1 MGLKSEYND
10 KIYFYDDIVDK
21 LVEWGHDKKLV
32 VNFLH
37 YLSNEILEGIRDPE
51 IVDIRI
57 INFGSFYLPLGNALS
72 EVLKY
77 ESFLKYSERE
87 NIPNLTKINKREL
100 DFANR
105 KYKSALKQA
114 IKLRK
119 KTKKSK
125 LNKKKIKDKFILN
138 G

>member
-10 KIYFYDDIVDK
+10 KIYFYDDVVDK

-57 INFGSFYLPLGNALS
+57 INFGSFYLPLGNSLS

-125 LNKKKIKDKFILN
+125 LNKKKIKDKLILN